1 MTINSLEQIQRI
13 DAENMLSHID
23 ALPDQLASAW
33 AHGQSLDLP
42 AGAADV
48 QQVVLS
54 GMGGSAISADLL
66 AALVADACPVPIS
79 VVRGYGLPAH
89 VRGPETLVI
98 ALSHSGGT
106 EETLS
111 GAQAAAERGARLLA
125 ITSGGQLAPL
135 AEGAGGAAWTFEYRA
150 QPRAT
155 LGWLYG
161 LLLAAFSRLGFAPDL
176 AGDVQEAVEK
186 MQRRRDDLSAST
198 PAGENAAYRLAERL
212 AGRIPV
218 VWGAELLAPVARR
231 WKTQLNENSKTVAY
245 YEELPE
251 LNHNTVAGLQFPA
264 GVGERISVVELVSSR
279 YNHPRTQ
286 IRQQVTHDLLERAG
300 IPATR
305 VEAQGESRLAQQMTA
320 IQFGDYVTFYL
331 AMIYEVDPTP
341 IDNIAW
347 LKERLAGA

>member
-1 MTINSLEQIQRI
+1 MTANNLEQIRRI
-13 DAENMLSHID
+13 DAENMLGHID
-23 ALPDQLASAW
+23 ALPDQLAGAW

-42 AGAADV
+42 AGMADV
-48 QQVVLS
+48 RQVVIS
-54 GMGGSAISADLL
+54 GMGGSAISGDLL
-66 AALVADACPVPIS
+66 AALIAGSSPVP
-79 VVRGYGLPAH
+79 VTVQRGYGLPAH

-111 GAQAAAERGARLLA
+111 GAREAAERGAHLLA
-125 ITSGGQLAPL
+125 ITSGGDLAPL

-176 AGDVQEAVEK
+176 AGDVQEAVEE
-186 MQRRRDDLSAST
+186 MLRRRDALSTGT
-198 PAGENAAYRLAERL
+198 PAEENAASRLARSL

-218 VWGAELLAPVARR
+218 AWGAELLAPVARR
-231 WKTQLNENSKTVAY
+231 WKTQLNENSKSVAY

-251 LNHNTVAGLQFPA
+251 LNHNTVAGLQFPG
-264 GVGERISVVELVSSR
+264 GVGERIAVVELISAR

-300 IPATR
+300 IPAYR
-305 VEAQGESRLAQQMTA
+305 VEAGGESRLAQQMTA
-320 IQFGDYVTFYL
+320 IQFGDYVSFYL
-331 AMIYEVDPTP
+331 AMIYGIDPTP

-347 LKERLAGA
+347 LKERLAEA